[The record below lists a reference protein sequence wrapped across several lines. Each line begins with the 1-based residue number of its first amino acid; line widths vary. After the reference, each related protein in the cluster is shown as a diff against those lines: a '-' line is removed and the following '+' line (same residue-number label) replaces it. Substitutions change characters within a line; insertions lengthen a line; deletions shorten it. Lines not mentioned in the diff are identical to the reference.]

1 MPTASFKDELVAEMG
16 NLRAFAISLSGSA
29 SLADDL
35 VQETLLRAWSKSDK
49 FQPGTS
55 LRAWLF
61 TILRNIYYSNY
72 RKRGREVQDSDGA
85 YARRLIVSGDQES
98 HLDLEDFRKALTK
111 LPAEQ
116 REVLTL
122 VGASGLSYEEAAEIC
137 DVEIGT
143 IKSRLS
149 RARSKLVELLALE
162 VSAHRSRRKT
172 PRCGGRGDASDTIG
186 SATGPQRRNER
197 ARSRRLF
204 DDRARG
210 QFRRCCLVPRPCP
223 VYRMNG
229 TPLRKEPPRERRNR
243 SAPPAGIEDRDR
255 EVDGVRPK
263 QRVVQCLAEP
273 DHDRSRLGQ
282 HQRPGPSEAR
292 DRLPRG
298 AP

>member
-1 MPTASFKDELVAEMG
+1 MPTTSFRDDLIAEIK
-16 NLRAFAISLSGSA
+16 NLRAFAISLSGSV

-72 RKRGREVQDSDGA
+72 RKRAREVQDSDGA
-85 YARRLIVSGDQES
+85 YARRLTVSGDQES

-122 VGASGLSYEEAAEIC
+122 VGASGLSYEEAAVIC

-149 RARSKLVELLALE
+149 RARSKLVELLGLDEA
-162 VSAHRSRRKT
+162 A
-172 PRCGGRGDASDTIG
+172 
-186 SATGPQRRNER
+186 
-197 ARSRRLF
+197 
-204 DDRARG
+204 
-210 QFRRCCLVPRPCP
+210 VPPI
-223 VYRMNG
+223 
-229 TPLRKEPPRERRNR
+229 ERRIR
-243 SAPPAGIEDRDR
+243 RAG
-255 EVDGVRPK
+255 
-263 QRVVQCLAEP
+263 
-273 DHDRSRLGQ
+273 
-282 HQRPGPSEAR
+282 
-292 DRLPRG
+292 
-298 AP
+298 

>member
-1 MPTASFKDELVAEMG
+1 MPPASFKDELIAEIK
-16 NLRAFAISLSGSA
+16 NLRAFAISLSGSV

-72 RKRGREVQDSDGA
+72 RKRAREVQDSEGA

-98 HLDLEDFRKALTK
+98 HLDLEDFRKALAK

-122 VGASGLSYEEAAEIC
+122 VGASGLSYEEAAVIC

-149 RARSKLVELLALE
+149 RARSKLVELLGLE
-162 VSAHRSRRKT
+162 ESPSS
-172 PRCGGRGDASDTIG
+172 G
-186 SATGPQRRNER
+186 ATE
-197 ARSRRLF
+197 RRLR
-204 DDRARG
+204 RAG
-210 QFRRCCLVPRPCP
+210 
-223 VYRMNG
+223 
-229 TPLRKEPPRERRNR
+229 
-243 SAPPAGIEDRDR
+243 
-255 EVDGVRPK
+255 
-263 QRVVQCLAEP
+263 
-273 DHDRSRLGQ
+273 
-282 HQRPGPSEAR
+282 
-292 DRLPRG
+292 
-298 AP
+298 